1 MKKKTTLISLALA
14 SLMVFSACDKQGENP
29 DNTNSTEQTPAGTV
43 FVPEFDDSLTVT
55 EVVKDMGLG
64 INLGNTMEAI
74 GGENAWGSPSITK
87 EMIQG
92 YADCGFGVLRIPV
105 AWSQKMAD
113 DYTIDPER
121 MSRVKQIT
129 QWTVE
134 SGMYAIVNIHWDGG
148 WWENFP
154 TDKEKCM
161 KKYTRVWEQ
170 ICEEFK
176 DFNGKVMFESLN
188 EEGGN
193 WEKLWNRYTN
203 VGDKEASY
211 SLLNEINQKFVD
223 IVRGSSH
230 DNNKN
235 RHLLIAGYC
244 TDIGQ
249 TCDELY
255 KMPNDPKNRCA
266 VSVHYYT
273 PATFAL
279 IDKDESWGKIR
290 PTWGTEEDMKE
301 LVDNMEKMKKSFVDK
316 GVPVIIGEYSVCAK
330 KLRERDS
337 VHLYITSVIKEATK
351 WGMCPVLWDVAH
363 GEENIENGY
372 YDRNTCKF
380 LDPELLQKMK
390 EANVNK

>member
-1 MKKKTTLISLALA
+1 MKKKTALISLALA
-14 SLMVFSACDKQGENP
+14 SLMIFSACDKQSDNP
-29 DNTNSTEQTPAGTV
+29 DSTEQTPAGTV
-43 FVPEFDDSLTVT
+43 FVPEFDNSLTVA

-74 GGENAWGSPSITK
+74 GGENAWGSPNITK

-235 RHLLIAGYC
+235 RHLLIAGFC

-249 TCDELY
+249 TCDELF
-255 KMPNDPKNRCA
+255 KMPNDPKSRCA
-266 VSVHYYT
+266 ISVHYYT

-279 IDKDESWGKIR
+279 IDKDEPWGKVR
-290 PTWGTEEDMKE
+290 ATWGTEEDMRE
-301 LVDNMEKMKKSFVDK
+301 LVNNMQKMKERFVDK

-337 VHLYITSVIKEATK
+337 VHLYITSVIREATK
-351 WGMCPVLWDVAH
+351 WGMCPVLWDVPH
-363 GEENIENGY
+363 GEENIANGY
-372 YDRNTCKF
+372 YDRTVCQF
-380 LDPELLQKMK
+380 LDRELLQKMK
-390 EANVNK
+390 DAYVK

>member
-1 MKKKTTLISLALA
+1 MKRKTALISLALA
-14 SLMVFSACDKQGENP
+14 SLMVFSACDKQSDNP
-29 DNTNSTEQTPAGTV
+29 DSTEKTPAGTV
-43 FVPEFDDSLTVT
+43 FVPEFDNSLTVAD
-55 EVVKDMGLG
+55 VVKDMGLG

-279 IDKDESWGKIR
+279 LDEDADWGKAE
-290 PTWGTEEDMKE
+290 PTWGNEDEKKE
-301 LVDNMEKMKKSFVDK
+301 LAQNMDMMKTHFVDK
-316 GVPVIIGEYSVCAK
+316 GVPVILGEYGV
-330 KLRERDS
+330 
-337 VHLYITSVIKEATK
+337 ATK
-351 WGMCPVLWDVAH
+351 NKTPEMVRLYMSSVTKAAVERGICPVVWDVPDH
-363 GEENIENGY
+363 F
-372 YDRNTCKF
+372 YDRGNYKF
-380 LDPELLQKMK
+380 YDEELLKAIMAA
-390 EANVNK
+390 AN

>member
-74 GGENAWGSPSITK
+74 GGENAWGSPNVTK

-105 AWSQKMAD
+105 AWSQKMAN

-148 WWENFP
+148 WWKNFP
-154 TDKEKCM
+154 TDKERCM

-188 EEGGN
+188 EEGG
-193 WEKLWNRYTN
+193 WDSLWNRFTN

-235 RHLLIAGYC
+235 RHLLIAGFC

-249 TCDELY
+249 TCDELF
-255 KMPNDPKNRCA
+255 KMPNDPKSRCA
-266 VSVHYYT
+266 ISVHYYT